1 MSNTIILKTTAV
13 EGKVPGLSQI
23 ELGEVAINTF
33 DGKMFIKKDDG
44 VVSILEVG
52 GVNSV
57 NGQRGDTVLGTDEV
71 AEGVTNLYHTVGR
84 VRENIS
90 VTGSGTYDSLTGVI
104 DIQGGVTSVNTQ
116 TGDVVLTT
124 DEIAE
129 GSNQYF
135 TTTRARTSVSASTS
149 TGVTYNSATGL
160 IELASIPNSSLTNSS
175 VTVNGSTVALGG
187 STSFDTDSVA
197 EGSNLYYTDA
207 RVDTYLTTNAYA
219 TESYVDTA
227 VSAVSTSS
235 IAQGNSSVAVVD
247 AGTGTVTVTVDGSTA
262 LTVNSTGVT
271 VAGNFTVSGTTTTV
285 NSNTVAIADN
295 IITLNSDATGP
306 ATQDA
311 GIEIERGD
319 DANVQLR
326 WNEGTN
332 VWQFTNDGTVYYP
345 IPTSTTVLAEGTN
358 LYYTQARFD
367 SAFSGKSTT
376 NLTEGTNQYFTTAR
390 ARSSISA
397 SGDLTYTSATGVVS
411 FTQDKAFSSLTGKPT
426 TIAGYGITDA
436 YTKTEVDNKVAA
448 KDNTDEITEGTTN
461 LYFTTARARNALS
474 FAAGSG
480 AYNSTTGVITIPT
493 NNNQLTNGANYTT
506 YATVTGSTLDM
517 GTNKIL
523 YSNYYATATDFPS
536 AASYHGM
543 FVHAHDT
550 GSAYFSH
557 AGSWIQLAKFNQ
569 IPTNY
574 LVKTGDTMTGMLTV
588 DVTGI
593 SSAANDLNLK
603 TGAGH
608 VSAIYAKASNQY
620 VGIGKTTP
628 ARKLDVEGG
637 ARFVQDVAAPSGAIV
652 LRQNAGNTE
661 GAYIQWV
668 NNENTIERGWLH
680 VDVNSNMKFATNST
694 ERVRIANTTGNV
706 GINNTNPGSRL
717 SVNGANSGSVPLV
730 DLTATGTGGFQRGV
744 RLLNSGMAASDSI
757 MFAAGQSDSAI
768 NMGQF
773 YFTYAGAGS
782 TSNRIS
788 LGLHSVDDV
797 LNVVGTSRVGIGNTA
812 PAEKLHL
819 TGNMLATGEITAYYS
834 DRRLKENVTVIA
846 DPITKVLKLNGICYT
861 PNELATTFGYNKDD
875 KIVGLFADEVE
886 SVLPEAVA
894 LAPFDRDENGNSKSG
909 ENYKTVKYE
918 KVVPLLVE
926 AIKQQQ
932 AIIDSQNAKI
942 DMLMKHLGL

>member
-13 EGKVPGLSQI
+13 EGKVPGNSQI
-23 ELGEVAINTF
+23 ELGEVAVNTF
-33 DGKMFIKKDDG
+33 DGKMFIKKDNG

-332 VWQFTNDGTVYYP
+332 VWQFTNDGT
-345 IPTSTTVLAEGTN
+345 
-358 LYYTQARFD
+358 
-367 SAFSGKSTT
+367 
-376 NLTEGTNQYFTTAR
+376 
-390 ARSSISA
+390 
-397 SGDLTYTSATGVVS
+397 
-411 FTQDKAFSSLTGKPT
+411 
-426 TIAGYGITDA
+426 
-436 YTKTEVDNKVAA
+436 
-448 KDNTDEITEGTTN
+448 
-461 LYFTTARARNALS
+461 
-474 FAAGSG
+474 
-480 AYNSTTGVITIPT
+480 
-493 NNNQLTNGANYTT
+493 
-506 YATVTGSTLDM
+506 
-517 GTNKIL
+517 
-523 YSNYYATATDFPS
+523 
-536 AASYHGM
+536 SY
-543 FVHAHDT
+543 
-550 GSAYFSH
+550 
-557 AGSWIQLAKFNQ
+557 
-569 IPTNY
+569 
-574 LVKTGDTMTGMLTV
+574 
-588 DVTGI
+588 
-593 SSAANDLNLK
+593 
-603 TGAGH
+603 
-608 VSAIYAKASNQY
+608 
-620 VGIGKTTP
+620 
-628 ARKLDVEGG
+628 
-637 ARFVQDVAAPSGAIV
+637 
-652 LRQNAGNTE
+652 
-661 GAYIQWV
+661 
-668 NNENTIERGWLH
+668 
-680 VDVNSNMKFATNST
+680 
-694 ERVRIANTTGNV
+694 
-706 GINNTNPGSRL
+706 
-717 SVNGANSGSVPLV
+717 
-730 DLTATGTGGFQRGV
+730 
-744 RLLNSGMAASDSI
+744 
-757 MFAAGQSDSAI
+757 
-768 NMGQF
+768 
-773 YFTYAGAGS
+773 
-782 TSNRIS
+782 
-788 LGLHSVDDV
+788 
-797 LNVVGTSRVGIGNTA
+797 
-812 PAEKLHL
+812 
-819 TGNMLATGEITAYYS
+819 
-834 DRRLKENVTVIA
+834 
-846 DPITKVLKLNGICYT
+846 
-861 PNELATTFGYNKDD
+861 
-875 KIVGLFADEVE
+875 
-886 SVLPEAVA
+886 
-894 LAPFDRDENGNSKSG
+894 
-909 ENYKTVKYE
+909 
-918 KVVPLLVE
+918 
-926 AIKQQQ
+926 
-932 AIIDSQNAKI
+932 
-942 DMLMKHLGL
+942 